1 MKKCPDTQQ
10 SWSVY
15 LLECT
20 NDKLYCGITNDLTKR
35 FRMHS
40 QGKGAKFCRANPP
53 LALVY
58 LENNLSQSQAL
69 KREYQIKQLTRRQ
82 KLALCDRRQKLTG
95 EASMSEVDC

>member
-1 MKKCPDTQQ
+1 
-10 SWSVY
+10 
-15 LLECT
+15 
-20 NDKLYCGITNDLTKR
+20 
-35 FRMHS
+35 MHS

-95 EASMSEVDC
+95 EASMSEVDCWVAAGLGFDLLWFKESLLS